1 MGVSIGVVSQNVPQK
16 GLWRDM
22 QTVVWALCT
31 PAVRR
36 AGAEPSRVVV
46 FVGSDLGKASSSSTA
61 IPITADAISN
71 GLSALTRQPE
81 IARGTFSQFASKVDV
96 AVFFET
102 PALGLFDELH
112 RQKKRV
118 VYVPNLDWAVLGSTA
133 SWIRAIEARPW
144 IELWARQPSIAKRL
158 REILRSTAN
167 RVIEIPWSIPDV
179 VRRDVSS
186 TQKNTVGLY
195 ANIGN
200 GGFNGRR
207 ALEETLRAFAAA
219 RKKEP
224 RLRLTIKTVKAIDPR
239 LGLDL
244 TNVAVRVG
252 FEPRGVVEKTLRDA
266 DAVVHVSRW
275 EGFGYPAI
283 EALHAGKPVLTH
295 NGWPVGD
302 LVEHHHDGLV
312 VGAKHSG
319 SMNLTPIWRVDET
332 ALANAM
338 VAIANDA
345 LRGRLTAPEPSEL
358 VARQH
363 AFRLILRQRLL
374 RERPADVLVI
384 SAPSIPGG
392 PRRSEQYWADG
403 LAAHGYTVV
412 KRSWDQLED
421 TLLRRSFD
429 AIFAG
434 KIPIVHLERIR
445 QKSTSPIAVW
455 HHDHYAMVR
464 MRGWENRVLP
474 LVDLYAEPQI
484 IAGPKRAYV
493 LPGPRSAGSRGYGHR
508 PHFHPTKNER
518 SGVVFIGN
526 RCMQG
531 KRIPLLDVIAKQ
543 TPIKVYGIN
552 QPRAPV
558 YDAAADSV
566 YRSAR
571 IALSINQLEARGYTS
586 NRMFHACA
594 NGACVVAPEFEQSD
608 KAAPRGVVL
617 VKNDA
622 TSIANTIRSLE
633 KSGRWREHAQQSERN
648 MWRHHT
654 WTDRVSKILVLLRRV
669 KR

>member
-1 MGVSIGVVSQNVPQK
+1 MGISIGVVSQNVPQK

-22 QTVVWALCT
+22 QTLVWALCT

-46 FVGSDLGKASSSSTA
+46 FVGSDLAKASSSSA
-61 IPITADAISN
+61 AVPITPAAIGN
-71 GLSALTRQPE
+71 GLPALTRPPE
-81 IARGTFSQFASKVDV
+81 IARGTFHQFVSKVDV

-118 VYVPNLDWAVLGSTA
+118 VYVPNLDWAVLGSSA
-133 SWIRAIEARPW
+133 GWIQAIAARPW

-158 REILRSTAN
+158 REVLRTTAS
-167 RVIEIPWSIPDV
+167 RVIAIPWSIPDV

-186 TQKNTVGLY
+186 TQKSTVTLY

-200 GGFNGRR
+200 GGFKGRR
-207 ALEETLRAFAAA
+207 ALEETLRAFAVA

-224 RLRLTIKTVKAIDPR
+224 RLRLTIKTVKTINSGLR
-239 LGLDL
+239 LDL
-244 TNVAVRVG
+244 TNVAVRAG
-252 FEPRGVVEKTLRDA
+252 FEPRGEVEKTLRDA

-302 LVEHHHDGLV
+302 LVEHGHNGLV
-312 VGAKHSG
+312 VGAKQSG
-319 SMNLTPIWRVDET
+319 SMNLTPVWRVDEP
-332 ALANAM
+332 ALADAM
-338 VAIANDA
+338 VKIANDA
-345 LRGRLTAPEPSEL
+345 LRARLTAPEPSEL

-374 RERPADVLVI
+374 RESPADVLVI

-403 LAAHGYTVV
+403 LAAHGYTVIR
-412 KRSWDQLED
+412 RSWKQLDD
-421 TLLRRSFD
+421 TLLRRPFD

-434 KIPIVHLERIR
+434 KIPIAHLERIR
-445 QKSTSPIAVW
+445 RKSTSPIAVW
-455 HHDHYAMVR
+455 HHDHHAMVR
-464 MRGWENRVLP
+464 RWENRVLP
-474 LVDLYAEPQI
+474 LVDLYAEPQVI
-484 IAGPKRAYV
+484 VGPKRAHV
-493 LPGPRSAGSRGYGHR
+493 LPGPRSTGSRGHGHR
-508 PHFHPTKNER
+508 PHFRPARNER

-526 RCMQG
+526 RCLQLRG
-531 KRIPLLDVIAKQ
+531 KRAILDEIAKR
-543 TPIKVYGIN
+543 TPVKIHGIN
-552 QPRAPV
+552 QPQSPV
-558 YDAAADSV
+558 YDAAADNV

-571 IALSINQLEARGYTS
+571 IALSINQLEAPGYTS

-594 NGACVVAPEFEQSD
+594 NGVCVVAPQFALSG

-622 TSIANTIRSLE
+622 TVIANTVRALE
-633 KSGRWREHAQQSERN
+633 KSGRWREHAQQSERDV
-648 MWRHHT
+648 WRHHT

-669 KR
+669 KK